1 MTFLEESLLYN
12 FFMSKVSAAESKA
25 FTGLTIGAQMV
36 VGDVPVYMKI
46 LVKMTYLPPRKN
58 DIPLVASQP

>member
-1 MTFLEESLLYN
+1 
-12 FFMSKVSAAESKA
+12 MSKVSAAESKA